1 MNKDT
6 ILKSD
11 IKEII
16 RALRNDIKYE
26 LELQESAEK
35 DNDMTEED
43 RRTLEL
49 LSRGTIKGIEWAIR
63 NLELNI

>member
-16 RALRNDIKYE
+16 RALQNDIRHE

-35 DNDMTEED
+35 DNDMTDED

>member
-16 RALRNDIKYE
+16 RALQNDIRHE

>member
-16 RALRNDIKYE
+16 RALDKAIEYE
-26 LELQESAEK
+26 LNAQDVVWEDA
-35 DNDMTEED
+35 DMTDED
-43 RRTLEL
+43 RRALEL
-49 LSRGTIKGIEWAIR
+49 LSRGTIQGIRKAIR
-63 NLELNI
+63 KLEILI

>member
-1 MNKDT
+1 MNNNT

-35 DNDMTEED
+35 DNDMTDED

>member
-1 MNKDT
+1 MNNDR

-16 RALRNDIKYE
+16 RALRKDIKHE

-35 DNDMTEED
+35 DTEMTDED
-43 RRTLEL
+43 KRTLEL